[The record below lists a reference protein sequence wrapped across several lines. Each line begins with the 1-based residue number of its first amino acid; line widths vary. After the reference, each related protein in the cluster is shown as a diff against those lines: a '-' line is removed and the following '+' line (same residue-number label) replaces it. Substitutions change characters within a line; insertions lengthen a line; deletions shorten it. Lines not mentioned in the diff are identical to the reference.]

1 MSSANLDTRT
11 RILNSAWKL
20 LEASQGQGVR
30 MSDIAKAAGISR
42 QALYLHFPTRAE
54 LLTATTRHLDD
65 VKNVDARLT
74 ASRNAATGA
83 ERLDTFIEA
92 WGGYIPDIY
101 GIGKAL
107 LAMKDTDDEAAAA
120 WNDRMAA
127 VRHGCQAAI
136 QALKNDGA
144 LSPDHSPK
152 QATDILW
159 MLLSVRNWEQL
170 TIDCS
175 WSQKRYIDLIKSLAR
190 RALVVNKE

>member
-1 MSSANLDTRT
+1 MSSSNLDTRT

-83 ERLDTFIEA
+83 ERLDAFIEA

-136 QALKNDGA
+136 QALKNDGV

-159 MLLSVRNWEQL
+159 TLLSVRNWEQL
-170 TIDCS
+170 TIDCG
-175 WSQKRYIDLIKSLAR
+175 WSQKRYIDLIKSLAK
-190 RALVVNKE
+190 RALLVNKE